1 MKIAHIAYFGRYG
14 KITGIVE
21 AVTNMT
27 ESQRKLGH
35 EVRTYIPFKHPLQ
48 DGKKVFYIE
57 SFKYLIHSIWKY
69 KPDIVVFDGFYDKY
83 QIRMSFLLKCLRIP
97 YVIVFHGGASSD
109 NAKKNWLKKRVAN
122 ILFFNRFVRWANRV
136 VYLSENEKSKSV
148 FHKCNPYYSIIPNG
162 VNLPNNLVFKINE
175 GRIRILFFSRLD
187 WYGKGLDV
195 LNQALE
201 MLFKKG
207 YGSKIEFLFYGSK
220 ESKECDE
227 LFRYDDMTKYC
238 GYVTGREKE
247 LAYRDADLFILPSRS
262 EGMPI
267 AVLEALSYGLPCI
280 VTPETNMA
288 SIIENGHCGWVVNLN
303 SQTLYETFKSI
314 INKFYLNHEQYFYNS
329 IEASKQFDWKVIA
342 EESIKIYNKVISNE

>member
-136 VYLSENEKSKSV
+136 VYLSENEKSRSIFLKTNKNTSV
-148 FHKCNPYYSIIPNG
+148 IPNG
-162 VNLPNNLVFKINE
+162 VKINKENNYKGFE
-175 GRIRILFFSRLD
+175 GKLKILFLSRLD
-187 WYGKGLDV
+187 WKGKGLDV
-195 LNQALE
+195 LCEAIR
-201 MLFKKG
+201 ML
-207 YGSKIEFLFYGSK
+207 YESSYSNRVEFFFYGTK
-220 ESKECDE
+220 ESEDCEK
-227 LFRYDDMTKYC
+227 LFTFGEMTKYC
-238 GYVTGREKE
+238 GYVSGEDKKK
-247 LAYRDADLFILPSRS
+247 AFKSSDVFILPSRS
-262 EGMPI
+262 EGMPV
-267 AVLEALSYGLPCI
+267 AVLEALSFGMPCI

-288 SIIENGHCGWVVNLN
+288 TLIEDNECGWVVYLSAKDIYNTIVNAIEAFAQN
-303 SQTLYETFKSI
+303 SRKYYDSCKKTAARFDWDILAIE
-314 INKFYLNHEQYFYNS
+314 S
-329 IEASKQFDWKVIA
+329 IEIYKKT
-342 EESIKIYNKVISNE
+342 IKNE